1 MTDKKSD
8 KIKDYYKDYD
18 YYSKKPVFAELET
31 MRVDHQEKLMESK
44 YFCMIPW
51 IHIHGFPTG
60 EAYPCCLGDMD
71 HPIGNMRTNSLEEI
85 YNGEQYRTMR
95 QNMLNEKPSKECN
108 KCYEQE
114 ESGFFSMRNSSNKHF
129 GHHIDRIDA
138 TLDDGTDPEFKLVYW
153 DIRFSNLCNF
163 RCRSCGDI
171 FSSNWAKEK
180 KKLGW
185 LPKDTPTIQYAGR
198 YKMDIW
204 EQMEPHLPHLEQ
216 IYFAGGEPLIME
228 EHYRILK
235 WLVDNKRF
243 DVKLI
248 YNTNFSE
255 MGYKDLDVLEFWK
268 LFDSVSVG
276 ASLDGAGVRG
286 EYIRKGQ
293 DWAQTEHNRERM
305 LKICPDVD
313 FYISPTLSA
322 MNAWHLPDFHR
333 DWMDKGFL
341 RSIDCNINIL
351 QGPDYYRCDILP
363 AELKKDI
370 EEKYKDHIKY
380 IMKDDHLKRAT
391 NGFKSAIDF
400 MNATD
405 NTHLLPEFRR
415 VMKNLDDVRDEKF
428 YQVFPEYQGRLH
440 EV

>member
-1 MTDKKSD
+1 MTEKKVDKL
-8 KIKDYYKDYD
+8 KDYYKDYD
-18 YYSKKPVFAELET
+18 YYSRKPVFADLET
-31 MRVDHQEKLMESK
+31 MRQDQADRLMKSD

-51 IHIHGFPTG
+51 IHLHGFPSG
-60 EAYPCCLGDMD
+60 DAYPCCLGDMD
-71 HPIGNMRTNSLEEI
+71 YPIGNMKEQTLEEI

-95 QNMLNEKPSKECN
+95 KNMLSEQPSKECN

-114 ESGFFSMRNSSNKHF
+114 QSGFFSMRNSSNKHF

-138 TLDDGTDPEFKLVYW
+138 TQEDGTDPEFKLVYW

-180 KKLGW
+180 KQLGW
-185 LPKDTPTIQYAGR
+185 LPKDAPVIQYAGR

-235 WLVDNKRF
+235 WLVDNERF

-276 ASLDGAGVRG
+276 ASLDGAGIRG

-293 DWAQTEHNRERM
+293 SWTQTEQNRERM

-363 AELKKDI
+363 TDLKKDI
-370 EEKYKDHIKY
+370 EAKYADHIKY

-391 NGFKSAIDF
+391 NGFKSAIEF
-400 MNATD
+400 MNSTD
-405 NTHLLPEFRR
+405 NTKLLPEFRR
-415 VMKNLDDVRDEKF
+415 VMKNLDDVRNEKF
-428 YQVFPEYQGRLH
+428 YDVFPEYKGRLH